1 MLLLIMLITIVPGV
15 NIQVDPYQ
23 PILSRQEKLSD
34 NIAFFLPDEFEYT
47 FDIGGEQI
55 FPNYTLKQSIVT
67 VYNPSIYNSPSL

>member
-15 NIQVDPYQ
+15 NIQADPYQ
-23 PILSRQEKLSD
+23 PLLSRQEKLSD

-55 FPNYTLKQSIVT
+55 FLNDTLKQSIVT
-67 VYNPSIYNSPSL
+67 EYNPSIYNIPSL